1 MSKLHR
7 ARKLYKVKSC
17 KFVLIFYMY
26 VGFTLQQIY
35 VANCSL
41 DSKKMWLIQIVQYY
55 LQSLDSIHNQC
66 ILQSQL
72 FEYDILFN

>member
-1 MSKLHR
+1 
-7 ARKLYKVKSC
+7 
-17 KFVLIFYMY
+17 MY
-26 VGFTLQQIY
+26 VGFTLQKIY
-35 VANCSL
+35 VANCCL

>member
-1 MSKLHR
+1 
-7 ARKLYKVKSC
+7 
-17 KFVLIFYMY
+17 MY

-41 DSKKMWLIQIVQYY
+41 DSKKMWLIQIVLYY
-55 LQSLDSIHNQC
+55 LQSLDSKHNQC
-66 ILQSQL
+66 ILRSQI